1 MDIIQRSLD
10 NDLIEAQRLY
20 DFRSDVLLLLQIVRL
35 LRGKPMSV
43 VETPVKGWSPDGNI
57 WYPSEPGTFDD
68 QNK

>member
-35 LRGKPMSV
+35 LRGKPLPV
-43 VETPVKGWSPDGNI
+43 VEMPVKGWSPDGKT
-57 WYPSEPGTFDD
+57 WYPSEPGTFTS
-68 QNK
+68 QEL